1 MLRTICLNDRPLGID
16 NHVKAEF
23 LTGVWV
29 DAPVDMPTLYV
40 MLTKRLTQELS
51 ALLLRLVLTFGAP
64 LPIDHVVQR

>member
-16 NHVKAEF
+16 NHVKVEF

-40 MLTKRLTQELS
+40 MLTKRLMQELS
-51 ALLLRLVLTFGAP
+51 ALFLRLVLTFGT
-64 LPIDHVVQR
+64 PISTDHIVQR